1 MKKIEST
8 VRILIIATIIF
19 NIACKTAKKN
29 NNETNQGTQ
38 ESTPIAQNNTGSVP
52 INAEENAL
60 LDGNWQFAY
69 FTSVNTDVKVL
80 FPGERPKLY
89 FDTKVKRFTGNAG
102 CNSIGGYI
110 KVSGNQLQFVQ
121 PITLTKMAC
130 NASGEKLL
138 VDYLS
143 TVQRYRVTSTTLEL
157 FNDSKPCVVF
167 SRVSK

>member
-1 MKKIEST
+1 MKKLKST
-8 VRILIIATIIF
+8 VRIFIIATIIF

-29 NNETNQGTQ
+29 NSEANQGAKET
-38 ESTPIAQNNTGSVP
+38 TPVAQNNTASVP
-52 INAEENAL
+52 NNAEENAL
-60 LDGNWQFAY
+60 LDGNWQFVN
-69 FTSVNTDVKVL
+69 FTMVNTDVKVL
-80 FPGERPKLY
+80 FPGDRPKLF

-102 CNSIGGYI
+102 CNTINGYI

-121 PITLTKMAC
+121 PIASTRMAC

-138 VDYLS
+138 MDYLS

>member
-1 MKKIEST
+1 MKNIISSVKI
-8 VRILIIATIIF
+8 IIIATIIL

-29 NNETNQGTQ
+29 NAEVNQGAK
-38 ESTPIAQNNTGSVP
+38 ESTPIVQNNTANVTN
-52 INAEENAL
+52 NAEENVL
-60 LDGNWQFAY
+60 LDGNWQFAN
-69 FTSVNTDVKVL
+69 FTMVNTDVKVL
-80 FPGERPKLY
+80 FPGERPKLF

-102 CNSIGGYI
+102 CNTIHGNI

-121 PITLTKMAC
+121 PIASTRMAC

-138 VDYLS
+138 MDYLS